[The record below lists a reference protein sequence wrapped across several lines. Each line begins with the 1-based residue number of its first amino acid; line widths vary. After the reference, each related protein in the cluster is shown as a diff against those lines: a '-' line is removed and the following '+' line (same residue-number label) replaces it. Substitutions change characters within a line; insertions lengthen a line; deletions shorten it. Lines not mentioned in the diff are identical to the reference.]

1 MQVYTMAKEVSF
13 QDRTPDYGPTRW
25 KERDLA
31 QTRFFRVACR
41 TFGPPKSRTRRIVA
55 PPMEK
60 LESERETMKGT
71 TGVASMTLR
80 KSQCAGTKGTEE
92 PSPAGRSVSDWIL
105 ERKNLRTQLDN
116 MGDVEKWLQGK
127 PELTELERR
136 VQKMLVEKQ
145 VGGRES
151 REDTEDMDEEIST
164 SKSRQHSRITPNIQ
178 QPSPDALAIM
188 DYYLHQRR
196 LRLVDLYNQT
206 NKSKKKEISS
216 HDLKSVRKEAMI
228 PISDLQFDDLVIS
241 LGMKHPNHIN
251 YKELSVGRHLWWK
264 NTRAERK
271 KDGLMNHDIVKCFLP
286 SGDAQPEASA
296 SVTLDSS
303 LFSKWRSCPV
313 QSAPSDS
320 SKSHF
325 LQVPPISLEEMRP
338 LSYEDM
344 EEIGK
349 NYRERRRRAQSN
361 TRLLEWLEQ
370 CRLVRSGNA
379 AIDAHALPSTL
390 GEEAADLVE
399 QFRRQGLQQYYQILK
414 LCQVHGVPLT
424 ETLLEQAL
432 LHPGDKLIC
441 ESNEHLQLR
450 QPGTALRSKD
460 MIRRVNNGAIS
471 PEVARTDQKMK
482 NASESW
488 RIFTS
493 KSANKDAE
501 ASRITFREAPY
512 PPEDYVKWVKRRVRG
527 KKTGRTETLKCWT
540 TFEQFE
546 EMSRALK
553 HRFPHSFYT
562 SDDNA
567 FWPGQLLEKL
577 RIYLPKV
584 SKG

>member
-1 MQVYTMAKEVSF
+1 MAKEVYF
-13 QDRTPDYGPTRW
+13 QDQTPNNGPTRW

-31 QTRFFRVACR
+31 QTRFFRAACR
-41 TFGPPKSRTRRIVA
+41 TFGPPKSRTRRIFA

-60 LESERETMKGT
+60 LEAETQEIKGKT
-71 TGVASMTLR
+71 NVDSRGLR
-80 KSQCAGTKGTEE
+80 KSQGDGTTATEE
-92 PSPAGRSVSDWIL
+92 PSPARRSVSDWIL
-105 ERKNLRTQLDN
+105 ERKNLRTQVDN

-127 PELTELERR
+127 PELTDLEKRIWK
-136 VQKMLVEKQ
+136 KMVERQ
-145 VGGRES
+145 EESRAS
-151 REDTEDMDEEIST
+151 REDTEDVDEEVRVL
-164 SKSRQHSRITPNIQ
+164 KSAQRNRITPSIQ
-178 QPSPDALAIM
+178 QPSPEALAIM
-188 DYYLHQRR
+188 DYYLHRRR

-241 LGMKHPNHIN
+241 LGMKHPNHVN

-264 NTRAERK
+264 NTRAERRSGELVTP
-271 KDGLMNHDIVKCFLP
+271 DVAQCFLP
-286 SGDAQPEASA
+286 PVDARPEASG
-296 SVTLDSS
+296 SVTLDGS
-303 LFSKWRSCPV
+303 LFSNCRSRPPHSV
-313 QSAPSDS
+313 PSDS

-390 GEEAADLVE
+390 GEEAAEQVE

-414 LCQVHGVPLT
+414 LCQAHGVPLT
-424 ETLLEQAL
+424 KTLLEQAL

-441 ESNEHLQLR
+441 ESKEHLQLR
-450 QPGTALRSKD
+450 QPGTALRSKHTT
-460 MIRRVNNGAIS
+460 RRANNGATS
-471 PEVARTDQKMK
+471 PEAARTDKIMK
-482 NASESW
+482 SFSESG
-488 RIFTS
+488 RIFS
-493 KSANKDAE
+493 AKSENKEEE
-501 ASRITFREAPY
+501 ASRISVGGAPY
-512 PPEDYVKWVKRRVRG
+512 PPEEYVKWVKRKVRG
-527 KKTGRTETLKCWT
+527 KKKVRTESVKCWT

-546 EMSRALK
+546 EMSRTLR

-567 FWPGQLLEKL
+567 FWPGQMLEKL
-577 RIYLPKV
+577 QIYLPKV
-584 SKG
+584 SAAS

>member
-1 MQVYTMAKEVSF
+1 MAKEVSF
-13 QDRTPDYGPTRW
+13 QDQTPNNGPTRW

-31 QTRFFRVACR
+31 QTRFFRAACR
-41 TFGPPKSRTRRIVA
+41 TFGPPKSRTRRIFA

-60 LESERETMKGT
+60 LETERQEIKGETD
-71 TGVASMTLR
+71 VDSRILR
-80 KSQCAGTKGTEE
+80 KSQGDGTGGTEE
-92 PSPAGRSVSDWIL
+92 PSPSGRSVSDWIL
-105 ERKNLRTQLDN
+105 ERKNLRTQVDN
-116 MGDVEKWLQGK
+116 MGDVKKWLQGK
-127 PELTELERR
+127 SELTDLEKR
-136 VQKMLVEKQ
+136 VRKKMVERQ
-145 VGGRES
+145 AES
-151 REDTEDMDEEIST
+151 RASKEDTEDVGEEISA
-164 SKSRQHSRITPNIQ
+164 SKSAQRSRITPSIH
-178 QPSPDALAIM
+178 QPSPEALAIM

-228 PISDLQFDDLVIS
+228 PISDLQFDDLVVS
-241 LGMKHPNHIN
+241 LGIKHPNHIN

-264 NTRAERK
+264 NTRAERQT
-271 KDGLMNHDIVKCFLP
+271 GGPVTHDIAHCFLP
-286 SGDAQPEASA
+286 PGYARPEASV
-296 SVTLDSS
+296 SVTLDGSFYS
-303 LFSKWRSCPV
+303 RCRSRPAP
-313 QSAPSDS
+313 SAPSDS

-349 NYRERRRRAQSN
+349 NYRERRRRAKSN

-390 GEEAADLVE
+390 REEAAEQVK

-414 LCQVHGVPLT
+414 LCQAHGVPLT

-441 ESNEHLQLR
+441 ESKEHLQLR

-460 MIRRVNNGAIS
+460 TTRRANNGAKS
-471 PEVARTDQKMK
+471 PEAARTEKKMK
-482 NASESW
+482 KSSESG
-488 RIFTS
+488 RVFTA
-493 KSANKDAE
+493 KSENEEEE
-501 ASRITFREAPY
+501 ASRIPGGGAPY
-512 PPEDYVKWVKRRVRG
+512 PPEEYVKWVKRKVRG
-527 KKTGRTETLKCWT
+527 KKKVGTETLKCWT

-546 EMSRALK
+546 EMSRTLR
-553 HRFPHSFYT
+553 HRFPHSFHVT
-562 SDDNA
+562 DDNA

-584 SKG
+584 SDAS